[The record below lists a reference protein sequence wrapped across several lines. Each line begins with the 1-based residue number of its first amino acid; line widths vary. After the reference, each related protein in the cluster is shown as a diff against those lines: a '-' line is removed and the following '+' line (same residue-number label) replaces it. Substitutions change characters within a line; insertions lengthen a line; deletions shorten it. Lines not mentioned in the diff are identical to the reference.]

1 MTTPFNSS
9 STLISYPVI
18 ESLPMDAL
26 PDAVVQYILSH
37 MKDSKDVARCSCVS
51 RRWREFMPLV
61 RSLYFPRSSHY
72 DARHTNRDQAIGR
85 LICSTSL
92 LEELILHC
100 PFSSPNLAPWLM
112 STGRSLR
119 QLDLRVDGERQTDLG
134 CIGAAHGLESLKL
147 WGAAMGGSPDWAMF
161 PRLTSLEIVG
171 STLKDGALA
180 GCLEAC
186 PNLIELALLGCDGM
200 QSVSIELQWL
210 EKCRLDLLGPDDC
223 SLYLRSPKLE
233 VLDIVGFGWVCVN
246 PTHCLKSLSI
256 AKNSGSVYEV
266 EFGELANL
274 EFLTLRGV
282 QWRWAAVKFILQRAS
297 NVKHLFMKI
306 EFSGDFA
313 KLQPFPHVGLVE
325 FFNSH
330 PYLRSFEIHGAMF
343 AALCLKKSLI
353 SVDSEFK
360 IPYLEEVRITVRS
373 PLNVEQKMNTLESL
387 LKSSPMLRKML
398 IKILHMN
405 THDNENTFFEKV
417 CRFARENKNIV
428 QLE

>member
-1 MTTPFNSS
+1 MMRLIEGPLIKRTRKIQAPQHTLQGDRIRDPFEGIKESQ
-9 STLISYPVI
+9 LRLLLI

-37 MKDSKDVARCSCVS
+37 MKDAKDVARCSCVS

-72 DARHTNRDQAIGR
+72 DAHHTNCDQAIGR

-147 WGAAMGGSPDWAMF
+147 WGAVMGGSPDWAMF

-186 PNLIELALLGCDGM
+186 PNLIELALLGCDG
-200 QSVSIELQWL
+200 
-210 EKCRLDLLGPDDC
+210 
-223 SLYLRSPKLE
+223 
-233 VLDIVGFGWVCVN
+233 
-246 PTHCLKSLSI
+246 
-256 AKNSGSVYEV
+256 SVYEV
-266 EFGELANL
+266 EFGEIANL

-282 QWRWAAVKFILQRAS
+282 QWRWAAVKSILKRAS

-343 AALCLKKSLI
+343 AALYLKKSLI

-387 LKSSPMLRKML
+387 LESSPMLRKMV